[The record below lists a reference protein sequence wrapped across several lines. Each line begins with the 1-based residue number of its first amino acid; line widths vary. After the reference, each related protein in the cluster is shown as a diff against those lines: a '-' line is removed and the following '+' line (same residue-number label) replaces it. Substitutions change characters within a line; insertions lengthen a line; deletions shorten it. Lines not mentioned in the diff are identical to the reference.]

1 MPEHSKSR
9 FVAAKSACLDCRALA
24 AGLLGL
30 ALLSGCGQ
38 TPDGRAAAA
47 VERLG
52 GKVKF
57 AGEDSQRAIVEVDLS
72 RTPVTDADL
81 DLLRPLAQLRA
92 INLSGTAI
100 TDRGLA
106 ALRDCRSLKKL
117 NLNLTKVSD
126 AGLAS
131 LVDLPELEELY
142 LIETALTDA
151 SVPDLQRLNHLKQ
164 LVLLRTSISP
174 AAVNQLRRQLP
185 NTVIQIEPRLGRVP

>member
-1 MPEHSKSR
+1 MPEHDKSR
-9 FVAAKSACLDCRALA
+9 LVAIKSACFDCRVHAL
-24 AGLLGL
+24 GLFAL

-52 GKVKF
+52 GKLKF
-57 AGEDSQRAIVEVDLS
+57 AGEDAHRAVVEVDLS
-72 RTPVTDADL
+72 RTPATDADL
-81 DLLRPLAQLRA
+81 DVLRPLAQLRA
-92 INLSGTAI
+92 VNLSGAAI

-106 ALRDCRSLKKL
+106 ALGDCRSLKKL
-117 NLNLTKVSD
+117 NLNLTKISD

-131 LVDLPELEELY
+131 LADLPELEELY

-151 SVPDLQRLNHLKQ
+151 SAADLQRLGHLKQ
-164 LVLLRTSISP
+164 LVLLRTSISS

-185 NTVIQIEPRLGRVP
+185 NTLIQIEPRLGRLP